1 MSIATISC
9 GVLVGTN
16 CPEFIGE
23 KYKSA
28 ISDVINRFMRMM
40 PQNNWTNQDKSNTKN
55 VAYVLQRAMQ
65 YGGEVEFYRHNKG
78 FEGAVIFEDI
88 RDSLKFQNAASSE
101 ITGYVLKASMNLPN
115 CKVGSYRTVEEAM
128 DRLES
133 LASITNSQE
142 LKIEMKRAACMFRCA
157 KENKAKLEKMV
168 QSEHGQLNVIF
179 SFNNLGDKEKFEN
192 TIEECLEVA

>member
-23 KYKSA
+23 KKSA
-28 ISDVINRFMRMM
+28 ISDVINRFLWMM
-40 PQNNWTNQDKSNTKN
+40 PQNDWTKQDKSNIKN
-55 VAYVLQRAMQ
+55 VVYVLQIAMQ
-65 YGGEVEFYRHNKG
+65 YGGEIEFYRHNKG
-78 FEGAVIFEDI
+78 FEAAVIFEDI
-88 RDSLKFQNAASSE
+88 RDFLKFQNAASSE
-101 ITGYVLKASMNLPN
+101 IAGYVLKASMNLPN

-142 LKIEMKRAACMFRCA
+142 LKIELKRAACMFRCA

-168 QSEHGQLNVIF
+168 RSEHGQLNVSF
-179 SFNNLGDKEKFEN
+179 SLNTLSDRENFEN
-192 TIEECLEVA
+192 AIEECLEVA

>member
-9 GVLVGTN
+9 GVIVGAN

-40 PQNNWTNQDKSNTKN
+40 PQNNWTKQDKSNTKN
-55 VAYVLQRAMQ
+55 VVYVLQIAMQ
-65 YGGEVEFYRHNKG
+65 YGGEIEFYRHNKG

-88 RDSLKFQNAASSE
+88 RDFLKFQSAASSE
-101 ITGYVLKASMNLPN
+101 IAGYVLKASMKLLK
-115 CKVGSYRTVEEAM
+115 CKVGSYSTVEEAIY
-128 DRLES
+128 RLES
-133 LASITNSQE
+133 LASITNNQE
-142 LKIEMKRAACMFRCA
+142 LKIELKRAACMFRCA

-168 QSEHGQLNVIF
+168 QSEDGQLNVSF
-179 SFNNLGDKEKFEN
+179 SINTLSDRENFEN
-192 TIEECLEVA
+192 TIEERLEAA